1 VAPSGHPAL
10 SFIGVVRSG
19 RTELADT
26 PVQSALNPD
35 EQAVLELDP
44 AYADALLG
52 LDGFD
57 YAWLLTWLGPTDG
70 PGDRPSDGA
79 SEPVKLRQVPFLHG
93 SQPREYGI
101 LATRGP
107 RRINPIGLSL
117 VRLGQIDGTSIH
129 FSGVDVIDGTPVVDL
144 KPYVTRF
151 DRPPEEPD
159 DVRCGWFDG
168 ISMPLGATP
177 GQLRNAE
184 PETSG

>member
-1 VAPSGHPAL
+1 MPSGHPAL

-35 EQAVLELDP
+35 EEAVLELDP

-57 YAWLLTWLGPTDG
+57 YAWLLTWLGSP
-70 PGDRPSDGA
+70 DRPT
-79 SEPVKLRQVPFLHG
+79 EPAKLRQVPFLLG

-117 VRLGQIDGTSIH
+117 VRLGRIDGTSIH
-129 FSGVDVIDGTPVVDL
+129 FRGVDVIDGTPVVDL

-151 DRPPEEPD
+151 DRPPGEPG

-168 ISMPLGATP
+168 VAMPLGATP
-177 GQLRNAE
+177 ERLRIAE
-184 PETSG
+184 PETPG